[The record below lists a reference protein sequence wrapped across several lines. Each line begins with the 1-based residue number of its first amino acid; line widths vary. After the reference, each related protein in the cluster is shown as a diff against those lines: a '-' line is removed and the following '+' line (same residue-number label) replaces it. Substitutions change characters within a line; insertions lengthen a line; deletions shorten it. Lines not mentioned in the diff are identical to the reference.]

1 MVLRWSDDPRC
12 VGQARD
18 ALRQVLTGWG
28 LSAIEDSAVVILS
41 ELLTNAGRHARVPG
55 QDIETRYLRMPG
67 GLRIEVHDGTCKR
80 PSLSTPDGDRDSG
93 RGLWLVDALA
103 DRWDVG
109 ERAGLG
115 KAVWAEISAPAV
127 DDERPGQGGGE
138 AVSGDGH
145 ARVGTV
151 LRFADWT
158 LSPDVSGSE
167 PINEVECTTCHEAP
181 KPSGRSVLEEWCL
194 RHAGRTWHTGFRAI
208 TTSFFRVTC
217 HEALPGPADG
227 DA

>member
-1 MVLRWSDDPRC
+1 M
-12 VGQARD
+12 
-18 ALRQVLTGWG
+18 GWG
-28 LSAIEDSAVVILS
+28 LSAIEDSALVILS

-55 QDIETRYLRMPG
+55 QDIETRYLRMLG
-67 GLRIEVHDGTCKR
+67 GLRIEVHDGTCKL
-80 PSLSTPDGDRDSG
+80 PILSAPDGDQGGG

-115 KAVWAEISAPAV
+115 KVVWAEVSAPAV
-127 DDERPGQGGGE
+127 DDERHGQGGGE
-138 AVSGDGH
+138 AVSGEGH
-145 ARVGTV
+145 ARAGTV

-158 LSPDVSGSE
+158 LSLDVSGSV

-181 KPSGRSVLEEWCL
+181 KPGERSVLEEWCL
-194 RHAGRTWHTGFRAI
+194 RHAGRTRHTGFRAV
-208 TTSFFRVTC
+208 TTSFFRATC
-217 HEALPGPADG
+217 HEALSEAADG